1 MSDKKM
7 YLKPN
12 VVLEP
17 LVDNWYAWSHLV
29 SPATAAMNIV
39 GRHLTIIDSY
49 LSAPSIHAEAVL
61 NPKMRGGPFMDF
73 GGGRVEE
80 VRALQQQTFQK
91 QDRVIQ
97 FAKAIKDLDK
107 LLATEA
113 KGFGLEA
120 IYEKVPPILRGYVEL
135 YYDRHNNPGFR
146 FFESLL
152 YNSEYYKKDMQSIS
166 MWITNND
173 ERPFC
178 LSTPRLEE
186 PEVLH
191 LDIPFDHSGID
202 ELAKMKRVPQTL
214 GFIKAMLGIP
224 SSKESL
230 FDTFFTETPPPPYQ
244 RYTGDKVR
252 MRYFGHACILV
263 ETKDISILVDPLIS
277 YYGYHSDIQH
287 FSDVDLPDT
296 IDYVLITH
304 NHQDHILFETLLPL
318 RHKIKN
324 LIVPRTNSGK
334 LEDPDLKLMF
344 NNVGFNNVFSI
355 DEMETIRFEDA
366 VITGLPFMGE
376 HSDLN
381 ILTKACYLVKIG
393 EFKLIFLADSRISE
407 SALYKHIHKQIGN
420 VDVLF
425 IGMECD
431 GAPLSWLY
439 GPLLTKKLAR
449 DMDGSR
455 RLAGSDCAKGL
466 SLVDI
471 FKPRELYVYAMG
483 QEPWLEFISSIKYT
497 DDSNPIVQSDKLVK
511 ICRERG
517 MIAERLFGE
526 KELLYEK
533 QSSNAVV
540 MQ

>member
-1 MSDKKM
+1 MDSKQI

-12 VVLEP
+12 VVFEP
-17 LVDNWYAWSHLV
+17 LVDNWYAWSHLI

-80 VRALQQQTFQK
+80 VKTLQQQTFQK
-91 QDRVIQ
+91 QEKVIQ
-97 FAKAIKDLDK
+97 LAKAVKELDRM
-107 LLATEA
+107 LATEA
-113 KGFGLEA
+113 KGYGLENV
-120 IYEKVPPILRGYVEL
+120 YEKVPDILKGYVEL
-135 YYDRHNNPGFR
+135 YYDRQNNPGFR

-152 YNSEYYKKDMQSIS
+152 YNSEFYNKGSQSIAL
-166 MWITNND
+166 WITNND

-178 LSTPRLEE
+178 LSTPRLQEDN
-186 PEVLH
+186 VLQ
-191 LDIPFDHSGID
+191 LSIPFDHAGID
-202 ELAKMKRVPQTL
+202 ELAKMKRVPQSL
-214 GFIKAMLGIP
+214 GYIKAMLGI
-224 SSKESL
+224 SANQEAL
-230 FDTFFTETPPPPYQ
+230 FETFFTETPPPKYQ
-244 RYTGDKVR
+244 RYTGDKIR

-277 YYGYHSDIQH
+277 YYGYHSNVDH

-334 LEDPDLKLMF
+334 IEDPDLKLMF
-344 NNVGFNNVFSI
+344 KNIGFNNVFAL
-355 DEMETIRFEDA
+355 DEMETIRFSDA
-366 VITGLPFMGE
+366 IITGLPFIGE

-381 ILTKACYLVKIG
+381 ILTKSCFLVKIG
-393 EFKLIFLADSRISE
+393 DFKLLFLADSRIVE
-407 SALYKHIHKQIGN
+407 PRLYKHIHDQIGN
-420 VDVLF
+420 VDVMF

-431 GAPLSWLY
+431 GAPLTWLY
-439 GPLLTKKLAR
+439 GPLMTKKLPR

-455 RLAGSDCAKGL
+455 RLAGSDCEKGL
-466 SLVDI
+466 SLVNI
-471 FKPRELYVYAMG
+471 FNPKELYVYAMG
-483 QEPWLEFISSIKYT
+483 QEPWCEFISSIKYT
-497 DDSNPIVQSDKLVK
+497 AESHPIVQSDKLVN
-511 ICRERG
+511 ICRSRG
-517 MIAERLFGE
+517 MVAERLFGE
-526 KELLYEK
+526 KELLYNK
-533 QSSNAVV
+533 QSAETIV
-540 MQ
+540 